1 MLGRVVKLRRVI
13 NCCHREANGRYQY
26 GSISSSV
33 AASARH
39 LRPGLENP
47 RTPLARRQGQS
58 GPARTEPAPC
68 RDTGI
73 TGAFSMRSSGF
84 CALAPL
90 GGTCPRTTATGRTPR
105 IRYGAGSSSLLP
117 LIVATPAGGQRRLGL
132 LLEAVIDD
140 PDFAWLMID
149 ASHIK
154 AHPHAAGRSG
164 WQPGPGPHQRGLNS
178 PPQADI
184 WRWTLIR
191 RRRTGTD
198 AADRG
203 NGGGWHA
210 SIGVD

>member
-1 MLGRVVKLRRVI
+1 MAVS
-13 NCCHREANGRYQY
+13 A
-26 GSISSSV
+26 

-73 TGAFSMRSSGF
+73 TGAFSTRSSGF

-90 GGTCPRTTATGRTPR
+90 GGTCPRTTATGRTPPYQVR
-105 IRYGAGSSSLLP
+105 GR
-117 LIVATPAGGQRRLGL
+117 LIVATPADRRYSRWRDNGAWAQ

-154 AHPHAAGRSG
+154 AHPHAAGAVG
-164 WQPGPGPHQRGLNS
+164 QPGPGPHQRGLNS

-203 NGGGWHA
+203 NGGGWRS